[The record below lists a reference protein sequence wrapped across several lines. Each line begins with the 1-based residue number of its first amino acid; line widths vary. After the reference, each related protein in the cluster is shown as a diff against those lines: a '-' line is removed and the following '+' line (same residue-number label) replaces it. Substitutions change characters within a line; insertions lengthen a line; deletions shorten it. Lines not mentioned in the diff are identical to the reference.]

1 MQFKRHNQISSWK
14 RIQNF
19 HLMFKWSNFSESLL
33 VRSVYLITI
42 PIVLVQ
48 IIGIVIFF
56 ELHWDLV
63 LKRSAQSISNEI
75 KILEMQ
81 KDSSSIN
88 NYANTLQIIRTDNLD
103 ISEAEEVTNWIF
115 KKRMN
120 YSLNQISGDFQVLQ
134 NQNHFIFFDKKKL
147 EYFYLVPKKRVE
159 TKTVAGFFLWTIA
172 VSVILS
178 LISYLFIKKQ
188 IQPLKRLGIITRSFG
203 RGIETPNLKP
213 TGSSEVRGLIK
224 DFNNMHNNI
233 NSTLDNQRNMLA
245 GISHD
250 LKTPL
255 TRINLM
261 IDEINNETLRNSI
274 SQNISDMNIMLNHYL
289 DFIKNEKNENLD
301 EINTSNFISNIAQ
314 NYQKLEVLVNNENKI
329 FIRKNQITRAVMNI
343 LDNADKFAE
352 KIFIS
357 SNLINNKWEIDIED
371 NGPGTTLSQE
381 ELIRPFVK
389 GSDQLNQGTGLGLS
403 IVQKLI
409 KLNNGELN
417 FQKSSHGGLKV
428 SVILQI

>member
-1 MQFKRHNQISSWK
+1 
-14 RIQNF
+14 
-19 HLMFKWSNFSESLL
+19 MFKWKNFSESLL

-48 IIGIVIFF
+48 IIGIIIFF

-75 KILEMQ
+75 KILEMK
-81 KDSSSIN
+81 KDSPSIN

-103 ISEAEEVTNWIF
+103 FSNTEEVSNWIF
-115 KKRMN
+115 KKRMKN
-120 YSLNQISGDFQVLQ
+120 SLNQLSGNFEVLQ
-134 NQNHFIFFDKKKL
+134 NETHFIFFDKKKL
-147 EYFYLVPKKRVE
+147 EFFYLVPKKRVE
-159 TKTVAGFFLWTIA
+159 TKTVGGFFLWTIA
-172 VSVILS
+172 VSIILS

-261 IDEINNETLRNSI
+261 IEEINSETLKNSI
-274 SQNISDMNIMLNHYL
+274 SQNISEMNIMLNHYL

-301 EINTSNFISNIAQ
+301 EIDTSDFISNLTQ
-314 NYQKLEVLVNNENKI
+314 NYPKLQILNNNTNQI
-329 FIRKNQITRAVMNI
+329 FIRKNQITRALMNI

-357 SNLINNKWEIDIED
+357 SNILNNTWKIEIED
-371 NGPGTTLSQE
+371 NGPGTNLSQE
-381 ELIRPFVK
+381 QLIRPFVK

-428 SVILQI
+428 TVILQI

>member
-1 MQFKRHNQISSWK
+1 
-14 RIQNF
+14 
-19 HLMFKWSNFSESLL
+19 MFKWKNFSESLL

-48 IIGIVIFF
+48 IIGIIIFF

-75 KILEMQ
+75 KILEMK
-81 KDSSSIN
+81 KDSPSIN

-103 ISEAEEVTNWIF
+103 FSKTEEVSNWIF
-115 KKRMN
+115 KKRMKN
-120 YSLNQISGDFQVLQ
+120 SLNQLSGNFEVLQ
-134 NQNHFIFFDKKKL
+134 NQTHFIFFDKKKL
-147 EYFYLVPKKRVE
+147 EFFYLIPKKRVE
-159 TKTVAGFFLWTIA
+159 TKTVGGFFLWTIA
-172 VSVILS
+172 VSIILS

-261 IDEINNETLRNSI
+261 IEEINSETLKNSI
-274 SQNISDMNIMLNHYL
+274 SQNISEMNIMLNHYL

-301 EINTSNFISNIAQ
+301 EINTSDFIYNLTQ
-314 NYQKLEVLVNNENKI
+314 NYPKLEILINNSNQI
-329 FIRKNQITRAVMNI
+329 FIRKNQITRAIMNI

-357 SNLINNKWEIDIED
+357 SNILNNTWKIEIED
-371 NGPGTTLSQE
+371 NGPGTNLSQE
-381 ELIRPFVK
+381 QLIRPFVK

-428 SVILQI
+428 TVILQI

>member
-1 MQFKRHNQISSWK
+1 M
-14 RIQNF
+14 
-19 HLMFKWSNFSESLL
+19 MKWSNFSESLL
-33 VRSVYLITI
+33 IRSVYLITI

-81 KDSSSIN
+81 KEAPTIH
-88 NYANTLQIIRTDNLD
+88 NYANTLQIIRTESFNLD
-103 ISEAEEVTNWIF
+103 ETSEVSNWIF
-115 KKRMN
+115 KKRMMN
-120 YSLNQISGDFQVLQ
+120 SLGQISKYFNVLQ
-134 NQNHFIFFDKKKL
+134 NKDYFIFYNNKNTD
-147 EYFYLVPKKRVE
+147 YFYLVPKKRVE
-159 TKTVAGFFLWTIA
+159 TKTVGGFFLWTIA
-172 VSVILS
+172 VSIILS

-203 RGIETPNLKP
+203 RGIQTPNLKP

-233 NSTLDNQRNMLA
+233 NITLDNQRNMLA

-261 IDEINNETLRNSI
+261 IEEINSETLKKSI
-274 SQNISDMNIMLNHYL
+274 SKNILDMNVMLNHYL
-289 DFIKNEKNENLD
+289 DFIKNEKNENLVEVD
-301 EINTSNFISNIAQ
+301 TKDFVLTIAQ
-314 NYQKLEVLVNNENKI
+314 NYSNLQILSNDKNQILL
-329 FIRKNQITRAVMNI
+329 RKNQIKRAIMNI
-343 LDNADKFAE
+343 LDNANKFAE
-352 KIFIS
+352 KIFLNS
-357 SNLINNKWEIDIED
+357 YFSNSKWVIEIED

-389 GSDQLNQGTGLGLS
+389 GTEQLNQGTGLGLS

-417 FQKSSHGGLKV
+417 FQTSSHGGLKV
-428 SVILQI
+428 IVKLQI

>member
-1 MQFKRHNQISSWK
+1 
-14 RIQNF
+14 
-19 HLMFKWSNFSESLL
+19 MFKWSKFSESLL

-48 IIGIVIFF
+48 IVGIVIFF

-75 KILEMQ
+75 KILEMN
-81 KDSSSIN
+81 KDSPSLN
-88 NYANTLQIIRTDNLD
+88 NFANTLQIIKTDDLD
-103 ISEAEEVTNWIF
+103 INQANEVSNWIF
-115 KKRMN
+115 KKRMKN
-120 YSLNQISGDFQVLQ
+120 SLNQISGNFDVLQ
-134 NQNHFIFFDKKKL
+134 NQTHFIFFDKKKL

-159 TKTVAGFFLWTIA
+159 TKTVGGFFLWTIA

-261 IDEINNETLRNSI
+261 IEEINNETLKKSI
-274 SQNISDMNIMLNHYL
+274 SQNISEMNVMLNHYL

-301 EINTSNFISNIAQ
+301 EINTSSFVANLAQ
-314 NYQKLEVLVNNENKI
+314 NYVKLQVLDNIENKI
-329 FIRKNQITRAVMNI
+329 FIRKNQITRAIMNI

-357 SNLINNKWEIDIED
+357 SNFVNNKWKIEIED
-371 NGPGTTLSQE
+371 NGPGTNLSQE
-381 ELIRPFVK
+381 QLIRPFVK

-417 FQKSSHGGLKV
+417 FRKSIHGGLKV
-428 SVILQI
+428 TVMLQI

>member
-1 MQFKRHNQISSWK
+1 MKINWR
-14 RIQNF
+14 
-19 HLMFKWSNFSESLL
+19 NFSGSLL
-33 VRSVYLITI
+33 ARSVYLITI
-42 PIVLVQ
+42 PIVLIQ
-48 IIGIVIFF
+48 IIGIIIFF

-63 LKRSAQSISNEI
+63 LKRSAQSIANEI
-75 KILEMQ
+75 KILEMN
-81 KDSSSIN
+81 KTSSAID
-88 NYANTLQIIRTDNLD
+88 NYANTLQIIRIDQFEID
-103 ISEAEEVTNWIF
+103 KAEEISNVIF
-115 KKRMN
+115 KRRIKG
-120 YSLNQISGDFQVLQ
+120 YLTQISNDFNILQ
-134 NQNHFIFFDKKKL
+134 NNDYFIFFNQTNTD
-147 EYFYLVPKKRVE
+147 FYYLIPRKRVE
-159 TKTVAGFFLWTIA
+159 TNTVGGFFLWTIA
-172 VSVILS
+172 ISIILS
-178 LISYLFIKKQ
+178 LISYFFIKKQ

-213 TGSSEVRGLIK
+213 TGSSELRDLIK

-261 IDEINNETLRNSI
+261 IEEINNETLKNSI
-274 SQNISDMNIMLNHYL
+274 SQNISEMNIMLNHYL

-301 EINTSNFISNIAQ
+301 EINTSSFISNLAK
-314 NYQKLEVLVNNENKI
+314 NYVKLQILDNNESKI
-329 FIRKNQITRAVMNI
+329 LIRKNQITRAIMNI

-352 KIFIS
+352 KIYIS
-357 SNLINNKWEIDIED
+357 SNLINKKWKIEIED
-371 NGPGTTLSQE
+371 NGPGTNLSQE
-381 ELIRPFVK
+381 QLVRPFIK

-428 SVILQI
+428 TIILQI

>member
-1 MQFKRHNQISSWK
+1 M
-14 RIQNF
+14 
-19 HLMFKWSNFSESLL
+19 LKWNNFSESLL

-75 KILEMQ
+75 KILEMH
-81 KDSSSIN
+81 KDSPSID
-88 NYANTLQIIRTDNLD
+88 NYANTLQIIRTDKFNIND
-103 ISEAEEVTNWIF
+103 TEQVSNWIF
-115 KKRMN
+115 KKRMK
-120 YSLNQISGDFQVLQ
+120 YSLGQISGNFEVLQ
-134 NQNHFIFFDKKKL
+134 NKTHFIFFDKKKS

-159 TKTVAGFFLWTIA
+159 TKTVGGFFLWTIA
-172 VSVILS
+172 VSIILS

-203 RGIETPNLKP
+203 RGILTPNLKP

-261 IDEINNETLRNSI
+261 IEEVNNEKLKNSI
-274 SQNISDMNIMLNHYL
+274 SQNISEMNIMLNHYL

-301 EINTSNFISNIAQ
+301 EIDTSNFISNLAQ
-314 NYQKLEVLVNNENKI
+314 NYAKLEVLSNVSNQI
-329 FIRKNQITRAVMNI
+329 LIRQNQITRAIMNI

-352 KIFIS
+352 RIFIS
-357 SNLINNKWEIDIED
+357 SNFLDNKWKIEIED
-371 NGPGTTLSQE
+371 NGPGTNLSQE

-428 SVILQI
+428 TIILQI